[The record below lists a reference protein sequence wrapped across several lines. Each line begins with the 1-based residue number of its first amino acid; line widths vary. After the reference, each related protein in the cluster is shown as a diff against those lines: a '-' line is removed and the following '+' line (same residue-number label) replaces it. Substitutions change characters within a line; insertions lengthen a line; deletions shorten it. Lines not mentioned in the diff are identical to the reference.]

1 MRLMFAARGWN
12 APTLAMLVGA
22 SCGAVALGQVSVELR
37 SGTDFISAVQVLDRM
52 VLVGLA
58 LPIAVIV
65 RQLEDRAAWAFATSA
80 RDRFRDRAVYLATVI
95 GSALACGA
103 CIALTYAQDGFALLV
118 FADVIFLLS
127 LGIAGAVVTGA
138 QLAWVPP
145 VVAALVCSTPG
156 LVPITANLLVLPERW
171 LSLMIIATGMLL
183 TAACMFVALDDYGLS
198 RTRLLSRGPGITDE

>member
-80 RDRFRDRAVYLATVI
+80 RDRFRDRAVYLATVRLCVGLRRLHRTDLRAGRI
-95 GSALACGA
+95 RASRLRRRHLPSVPRDRGSSGDRCSARMGSAC
-103 CIALTYAQDGFALLV
+103 
-118 FADVIFLLS
+118 
-127 LGIAGAVVTGA
+127 
-138 QLAWVPP
+138 
-145 VVAALVCSTPG
+145 
-156 LVPITANLLVLPERW
+156 
-171 LSLMIIATGMLL
+171 
-183 TAACMFVALDDYGLS
+183 
-198 RTRLLSRGPGITDE
+198 SRGARVFDARAGPYHGESARAP